1 MRVDGGWIADVDLRK
16 YFDTIDHG
24 RLREFL
30 QRRVRDGVLLR
41 LIGKWLNA
49 GVLEDGELSYPD
61 EGTPQGGVVSP
72 LLANIFLHYV
82 LDEWFVGEVR
92 PRLEGHAAVIRYADD
107 FLIVS
112 EHEEDARRVMDVLP
126 RRMEKYGLTIHPQ
139 KSRLVDFRSP
149 EADRPDDSEGK
160 DPGGGTFDFLGFTH
174 YWGRSLRG
182 TWVVRKKTARGR
194 LRRAL
199 DALWGWCRD
208 HRHEPLEAQ
217 HGTLKRK
224 LLGHYAYYGIT
235 GNYYSIRGYHWQA
248 TRSWKYWL
256 GRRHRDGTIPWGR
269 FARLLK
275 RYPLPRPRIV
285 HPWNRLAAK
294 PS

>member
-1 MRVDGGWIADVDLRK
+1 MI
-16 YFDTIDHG
+16 
-24 RLREFL
+24 
-30 QRRVRDGVLLR
+30 
-41 LIGKWLNA
+41 
-49 GVLEDGELSYPD
+49 
-61 EGTPQGGVVSP
+61 SP

-107 FLIVS
+107 FLIVFQ
-112 EHEEDARRVMDVLP
+112 HEEDARRVMDVLP
-126 RRMEKYGLTIHPQ
+126 RRMEKYWLTIHPQ

-149 EADRPDDSEGK
+149 EADRPDDSEGT

-174 YWGRSLRG
+174 YWGRSLRA
-182 TWVVRKKTARGR
+182 TWVVKKKTARGR
-194 LRRAL
+194 LWRAP
-199 DALWGWCRD
+199 DALWNWCRN

-217 HGTLKRK
+217 HWTLKRK

-235 GNYYSIRGYHWQA
+235 GNFYSIRGYHWQA

-256 GRRHRDGTIPWGR
+256 GRRHRDGTISWGR
-269 FARLLK
+269 FNRLLK

-285 HPWNRLAAK
+285 HQRNRLQ
-294 PS
+294 